1 MKSKSTKVPQS
12 KMNNS
17 AVKTPQFPNVKASKQ
32 KPEKVH
38 QMHLRSRPAV
48 KNQHCFRKEITKIYS
63 SKTVEKSVLKDKSSV
78 KYYKDVVPRLA
89 NATDM
94 PIIREFCASLS
105 TYKDESITF
114 ICEEE
119 GSEIFV
125 EELPKDQEK
134 DKVLLD
140 FHLAQSSSNE
150 TGDNVNSPGL
160 MVSMSP
166 RKGKDLWLQANNEE
180 QTVELQ
186 KCEKSL
192 PDKAYFLLHW
202 YTAETVRFECKSNP
216 GVFIGVKDN
225 QLALIQVGNQT
236 EGQNRESTLF
246 KLSMNIMESYAS

>member
-94 PIIREFCASLS
+94 PIIR
-105 TYKDESITF
+105 
-114 ICEEE
+114 
-119 GSEIFV
+119 
-125 EELPKDQEK
+125 
-134 DKVLLD
+134 
-140 FHLAQSSSNE
+140 
-150 TGDNVNSPGL
+150 GDNVNSPGL